1 MQWRRATSD
10 SEVMTN
16 VHNVHGEIVH
26 VQNYFLQIFECEK
39 MISEY
44 RISNYYMTVRLQVI
58 KNSNIGITCLCFDKN
73 CSDKIVLTRLRYC
86 PLYEKSNER
95 DKRVHYATIEQ
106 MKKSDKA
113 TPVPLRSNST
123 SESWVEKPSASRT

>member
-58 KNSNIGITCLCFDKN
+58 KNSNIGITCLYFDKN

-95 DKRVHYATIEQ
+95 DKRVHDATIEQ

-113 TPVPLRSNST
+113 TPVPLRCNST
-123 SESWVEKPSASRT
+123 SESWVEKQSASRT